1 MRYVDDA
8 IRRLGSVL
16 PRPVRPSALVGV
28 LVLLAVAGSVACG
41 GPEPMDLNA
50 LVVRDSLYVVPG
62 SGVPYTGPVFRDFPD
77 GTGRLQLEGS
87 LREGEWHGEIRIYH
101 PNGRIR
107 YMGSFDMGSMCGP
120 WTENADSTRN
130 ESVYEDLVDEIESLG
145 MYPPCPET

>member
-1 MRYVDDA
+1 ML
-8 IRRLGSVL
+8 LG
-16 PRPVRPSALVGV
+16 
-28 LVLLAVAGSVACG
+28 VAGGVACG

-50 LVVRDSLYVVPG
+50 LVVRDSLYVEPE

-77 GTGRLQLEGS
+77 AEGVQIEGA
-87 LREGEWHGEIRIYH
+87 LREGEWDGEIRVYH

-120 WTENADSTRN
+120 WTENADSARN

-145 MYPPCPET
+145 MYPPCPKT